1 MSILGEQ
8 LSAPAPTDHDV
19 EQVLLGL
26 ADGSYVLSTPDGA
39 VAECGVGV
47 VALLGASAEQLAGRP
62 VTDVLAAATDPAQ
75 RAAFERLLHGE
86 RDDTRQAFATT
97 TAGGAPRSLRFVVVS
112 VPLEL
117 GWEFTSLLGELRSR
131 DADTWHP
138 EALRLRHERALEAVE
153 RVCVTGAQPEPG
165 ARLAGILIVVRDA
178 AAPPLTREDV
188 GQRMAAQ
195 RIAVRDAKE
204 AERRAAA
211 GLSDAPSTDGP
222 GLEDLV
228 ERAHMLRERV
238 GEAEQEAAAAYAE
251 RERALTRLAAIEAER
266 DERHGALLAQVAAL
280 QAERER
286 ATTQLAA
293 VHAEHERATAQLAG
307 EVAER
312 ERVLA
317 LLDAERAQAQAR
329 LEAVAAERDAE
340 AQRRQDAEARVTATL
355 ETGDGRIEQLAGEL
369 RDAHVATAAAQAQ
382 AQAARAAAAEARAQ
396 AGLADAAVAQACTEA
411 QAARGEHAL
420 ARGELAAMRGELEC
434 TRSALEGVRVELH
447 GARSEPSASPAEL
460 EAAHVQLG
468 AVRNELEARTR
479 ELESMRDELG
489 AQRTELDGVRADLEV
504 ARATGEDLR
513 AELEQARMRA
523 GELLEDAD
531 RARAAVE
538 AIRAEFAFELPPP
551 ATPAGSPPSGPRTP
565 FVAPPSPQPTAAE
578 AQQTA
583 GPAAAVGEPPPCE
596 PGFAA
601 ALIGLDGTFIRLD
614 DAFCSLLGCR
624 EDELRKARWPSI
636 IDRENLAE
644 HQEIARALRAGEIES
659 ADVETIYMHK
669 GGLLVPVEGTVTMHR
684 DARGQATHFLFR
696 ADVRR
701 TSGAASGR

>member
-1 MSILGEQ
+1 
-8 LSAPAPTDHDV
+8 
-19 EQVLLGL
+19 
-26 ADGSYVLSTPDGA
+26 
-39 VAECGVGV
+39 
-47 VALLGASAEQLAGRP
+47 
-62 VTDVLAAATDPAQ
+62 
-75 RAAFERLLHGE
+75 
-86 RDDTRQAFATT
+86 
-97 TAGGAPRSLRFVVVS
+97 
-112 VPLEL
+112 
-117 GWEFTSLLGELRSR
+117 
-131 DADTWHP
+131 
-138 EALRLRHERALEAVE
+138 
-153 RVCVTGAQPEPG
+153 
-165 ARLAGILIVVRDA
+165 
-178 AAPPLTREDV
+178 
-188 GQRMAAQ
+188 
-195 RIAVRDAKE
+195 
-204 AERRAAA
+204 
-211 GLSDAPSTDGP
+211 
-222 GLEDLV
+222 
-228 ERAHMLRERV
+228 
-238 GEAEQEAAAAYAE
+238 
-251 RERALTRLAAIEAER
+251 
-266 DERHGALLAQVAAL
+266 
-280 QAERER
+280 
-286 ATTQLAA
+286 
-293 VHAEHERATAQLAG
+293 
-307 EVAER
+307 
-312 ERVLA
+312 
-317 LLDAERAQAQAR
+317 
-329 LEAVAAERDAE
+329 
-340 AQRRQDAEARVTATL
+340 
-355 ETGDGRIEQLAGEL
+355 
-369 RDAHVATAAAQAQ
+369 
-382 AQAARAAAAEARAQ
+382 
-396 AGLADAAVAQACTEA
+396 
-411 QAARGEHAL
+411 
-420 ARGELAAMRGELEC
+420 MRGELEC

-479 ELESMRDELG
+479 ELESTRDELG
-489 AQRTELDGVRADLEV
+489 AQRTEPDGVRADLEV

-523 GELLEDAD
+523 GELLEGAD

-583 GPAAAVGEPPPCE
+583 GPAAAVPEPPPCE

-696 ADVRR
+696 ADIRR